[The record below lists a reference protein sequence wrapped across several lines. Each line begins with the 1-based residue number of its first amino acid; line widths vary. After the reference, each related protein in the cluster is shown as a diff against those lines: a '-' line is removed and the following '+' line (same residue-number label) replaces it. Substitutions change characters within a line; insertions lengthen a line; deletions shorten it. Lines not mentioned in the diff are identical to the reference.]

1 MTEVDGFNYSRLPL
15 VVAAAS
21 SVIFILLYLIAPVE
35 TSAQLRSGNTAWL
48 MWTPLILISL
58 GSAVTSF
65 TFASLKQTLS
75 ARELIIGSAVMMT
88 LITIGHQFGVSSPIG
103 ADGWFFTELSLRH
116 YQFGNAIV
124 IDSYLI
130 RPGVLLLVEWSWRL
144 LPSMAPL
151 LASIV
156 GVLLSF
162 ALFLT
167 MCSALHH
174 SSLEGQRI
182 WLPVVAAGFAGL
194 MLSGWNPAQFSAQLL
209 ALVLWFWIVHHRLK
223 VGAHRDRMVWAAII
237 LMVITHLFTP
247 LFLFSV
253 LFFEGRMKDERGRSA
268 RILASGGFALWIVWA
283 VGPAAENTAGLLSAA
298 GTPLPM
304 ALIVLFSALI
314 LFILI
319 LYAWRHPGG
328 VETEDVGIK
337 IENICWG
344 ILSIVPLLLL
354 AESVLGVRSFLPRMA
369 TLLFVPLG
377 LLLMKIPS
385 QIKVQGWI
393 ENGIPRQQISAIL
406 AISLLVGA
414 AMSIAHGQWV
424 ERSMV
429 MPKETSQCWDAA
441 EDSGLWGLIDLGG
454 NRWFI
459 AHSPQLRPPTD
470 NGTFRDLF
478 DSIGEGK
485 DRPMESIGAIIET
498 VDMAERM
505 NIEGYSQ
512 EWQQWDEHESI
523 DGVCKIFVRPE
534 ISSEL
539 TPGAWG

>member
-15 VVAAAS
+15 VIAVVS
-21 SVIFILLYLIAPVE
+21 SVIFILLYSIAPVE
-35 TSAQLRSGNTAWL
+35 TTAQLRSGNTAWL
-48 MWTPLILISL
+48 LWTPFILISL
-58 GSAVTSF
+58 GAAVTSF

-75 ARELIIGSAVMMT
+75 AKELIIGSAVMMT
-88 LITIGHQFGVSSPIG
+88 LITIGHQLGISSPIG

-130 RPGVLLLVEWSWRL
+130 RPGVLLLIEWSWRL
-144 LPSMAPL
+144 LPSLTPL
-151 LASIV
+151 IASIV
-156 GVLLSF
+156 GFLLSF

-174 SSLEGQRI
+174 YSLEAQRR

-209 ALVLWFWIVHHRLK
+209 ALVLWFWIVHHKLK
-223 VGAHRDRMVWAAII
+223 VGAHREKIVWAAII

-253 LFFEGRMKDERGRSA
+253 LFFEGRMKDARGRSA
-268 RILASGGFALWIVWA
+268 RILASGGFGLWIVWA
-283 VGPAAENTAGLLSAA
+283 VGPAAKNTTGLLSAA

-304 ALIVLFSALI
+304 SLIVLFAALI
-314 LFILI
+314 IFLLI
-319 LYAWRHPGG
+319 LYASRHPGG
-328 VETEDVGIK
+328 VKKEDVGVK
-337 IENICWG
+337 IENIYWG
-344 ILSIVPLLLL
+344 VLCIVPLLLL
-354 AESVLGVRSFLPRMA
+354 AESVLGVHSFLPRIA

-377 LLLMKIPS
+377 LILFKIPS
-385 QIKVQGWI
+385 KIKVQGWI
-393 ENGIPRQQISAIL
+393 ESEMPRQQISVIL
-406 AISLLVGA
+406 AISLLVGV
-414 AMSIAHGQWV
+414 AMSIAHAQWV

-429 MPKETSQCWDAA
+429 MPKETVQCWDAA
-441 EDSGLWGLIDLGG
+441 EDSGLWGLVDLDGD
-454 NRWFI
+454 RWFI
-459 AHSPQLRPPTD
+459 AHSPQSRPPTD
-470 NGTFRDLF
+470 NGLFRDLF

-485 DRPMESIGAIIET
+485 DRPIESIGAIIET

-534 ISSEL
+534 ISSDL